1 MYEGIEEEIEFSGS
15 QLVGQKLAA
24 LYMKVVAS
32 LQNFEKEL
40 PKNKNMWTPAQ
51 QKRKV
56 EMIELVEH
64 YLSMP
69 IILELNILIEDLQ
82 RQKKGQ
88 KQKTVTFWEQEHQQL
103 PSTSRDTI
111 LDLPLLSPWTVN
123 PTKTTTS
130 AYQNTGGQGGANP
143 TSQRTTPKC
152 NQLAR
157 RPVPEKR
164 GSWGLR

>member
-1 MYEGIEEEIEFSGS
+1 MYEGIKEEIEFSGS
-15 QLVGQKLAA
+15 QLVGQKFTA
-24 LYMKVVAS
+24 LYMKTVAS
-32 LQNFEKEL
+32 LQNFKKEL

-88 KQKTVTFWEQEHQQL
+88 KQKTVTF
-103 PSTSRDTI
+103 
-111 LDLPLLSPWTVN
+111 
-123 PTKTTTS
+123 
-130 AYQNTGGQGGANP
+130 
-143 TSQRTTPKC
+143 
-152 NQLAR
+152 
-157 RPVPEKR
+157 
-164 GSWGLR
+164 